1 MTPVTVLDG
10 AWRRL
15 SPCSEE
21 RARELVAS
29 GKARLVSESP
39 RVIQIEAIIPLPH
52 QEPLESDPLR
62 GKRLLLH
69 ICCAPCATYTAR
81 HLGIL
86 GATVT
91 GHWYNPNIQPYSEHE
106 KRRETLAR
114 YAEQVGLSVCWESGY
129 DVVAFLRSVVGH
141 EAFGERCALCYQLR
155 LERTAQAAAQGSF
168 DLFSTTLLISPYQ
181 NLETIRT
188 LGVALGQ
195 RYGVPFY
202 FENLRKGFAEHHRL
216 AREHGLYQQRHC
228 GCLYSEWESL
238 DPSALTRER
247 LPRG

>member
-10 AWRRL
+10 AGQRL

-21 RARELVAS
+21 RARELIAS

-39 RVIQIEAIIPLPH
+39 WVIQLEAIIPLPH
-52 QEPLESDPLR
+52 KEPPRPDPLC
-62 GKRLLLH
+62 GQRLLLH
-69 ICCAPCATYTAR
+69 VCCAPCATFTAR
-81 HLGIL
+81 HLGAL
-86 GATVT
+86 GAIVT
-91 GHWYNPNIQPYSEHE
+91 GYWYNPNIQPYSEHE

-114 YAEQVGLSVCWESGY
+114 YVETVGLPVRWEPGY
-129 DVVAFLRSVVGH
+129 DTVTFLRHVVGH

-155 LERTAQAAAQGSF
+155 LEGTARAAAQGGF

-181 NLETIRT
+181 NLEVIHT
-188 LGVALGQ
+188 LGEALGQ

-202 FENLRKGFAEHHRL
+202 FENLRKGFTEHHRL
-216 AREHGLYQQRHC
+216 AQEHDLYQQRYC

-238 DPSALTRER
+238 DPTAPTHARH
-247 LPRG
+247 PRG